1 MNNKMFI
8 GQKIRDLR
16 KSMKLTQNQ
25 FAELIDLSENALG
38 KLERGINS
46 PNIDTLYKISEK
58 SKIPIETLVSP
69 KKRNPSRELAKP
81 LLDFYTYLKT
91 CSPEEIKL
99 NHRIA
104 TKIFGKEKL
113 KKKGGKSIQKAILVI
128 TGDLLKIFLI
138 K

>member
-1 MNNKMFI
+1 MSNKVFI

-58 SKIPIETLVSP
+58 SKIPIGTLLSP
-69 KKRNPSRELAKP
+69 KRREPSQELEKP
-81 LLDFYTYLKT
+81 LSDFNAYLKT
-91 CSPEEIKL
+91 CSPEQIKL
-99 NHRIA
+99 NHRISA
-104 TKIFGKEKL
+104 KIFGSEKVKNKGEKSP
-113 KKKGGKSIQKAILVI
+113 KKRVLVI
-128 TGDLLKIFLI
+128 SGDSLKVFVI